1 MEYFRKKYVCKNQI
15 KKGRGGVK
23 KAIEYINNQH
33 SIALMVDQRVSEG
46 EKIKF
51 FNGEALTT
59 TLPAQL
65 ALKYKC
71 SITPI
76 SINRVGDKFNMEIY
90 KQIETKN
97 MDNSEENK
105 VKISLKINEIIE
117 KMIVKDPGQWILTH
131 NRWK

>member
-1 MEYFRKKYVCKNQI
+1 
-15 KKGRGGVK
+15 
-23 KAIEYINNQH
+23 
-33 SIALMVDQRVSEG
+33 
-46 EKIKF
+46 
-51 FNGEALTT
+51 
-59 TLPAQL
+59 
-65 ALKYKC
+65 
-71 SITPI
+71 
-76 SINRVGDKFNMEIY
+76 MEIH